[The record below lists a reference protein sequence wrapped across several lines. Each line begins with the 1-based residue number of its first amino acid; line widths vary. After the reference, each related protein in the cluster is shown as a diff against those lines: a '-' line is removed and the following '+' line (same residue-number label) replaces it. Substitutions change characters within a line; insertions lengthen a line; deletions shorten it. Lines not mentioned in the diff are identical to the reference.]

1 MNLEEKIEFFATEVT
16 KYTTLGIKRD
26 LSLTPELFGKTLKVK
41 GLFIWE
47 RAKIPVSLKL
57 AGIECD
63 VILYN
68 ETAVDKVKP
77 PPDYSLF
84 HIRDL
89 QEFPYVCAVKVHE
102 EN

>member
-1 MNLEEKIEFFATEVT
+1 MNFEEKIEFFETEVI
-16 KYTTLGIKRD
+16 KHRTLGIKRD
-26 LSLTPELFGKTLKVK
+26 LSLTPELFGKTLKIR

-47 RAKIPVSLKL
+47 RAKIPVSLTL
-57 AGIECD
+57 STIECD

-77 PPDYSLF
+77 PPDYLLF

>member
-1 MNLEEKIEFFATEVT
+1 LNVEEQIAFFKTEVT
-16 KYTTLGIKRD
+16 KHMTLGIKRD

-47 RAKIPVSLKL
+47 RAKIQVSLTL
-57 AGIECD
+57 STIECD

-68 ETAVDKVKP
+68 ETAADKVKP
-77 PPDYSLF
+77 PLGYELF

-89 QEFPYVCAVKVHE
+89 QEFPYVCAVRVHVE
-102 EN
+102 T